1 MTAGDIDRQIAALL
15 KQRRSLAGDSSAPVA
30 DDLPARVRRTT
41 DAVATSEPDLPAP
54 LVHGIWRE
62 IVLDEFAAHAPVTV
76 AYLGPAGSFT
86 HQAALN
92 AFGEQC
98 LGETAETISGVFHSV
113 EKQNVCYGVVPIE
126 NSTEGAVTHTFD
138 MFQNANVGICG
149 EILLPIHHSLLS
161 NCELSEVTTVCSHP
175 QALAQCRGW
184 LQQHLPHVDC
194 VAVSSTTRA
203 AEKAAQSAT
212 TAAIAGLLA
221 AELYHL
227 PVRAENIEDMADNTT
242 RFLVIGRDQ
251 PAATGD
257 DKTSVVIVL
266 RDRIGGLH
274 TALSPFSQHGINL
287 TMIQSRPQTGNW
299 QYCFFIDYEGHADSG
314 ASKQALEDL
323 QACCQSFRVLGSYP
337 RATLN
342 AK

>member
-1 MTAGDIDRQIAALL
+1 
-15 KQRRSLAGDSSAPVA
+15 
-30 DDLPARVRRTT
+30 
-41 DAVATSEPDLPAP
+41 
-54 LVHGIWRE
+54 
-62 IVLDEFAAHAPVTV
+62 
-76 AYLGPAGSFT
+76 
-86 HQAALN
+86 
-92 AFGEQC
+92 
-98 LGETAETISGVFHSV
+98 
-113 EKQNVCYGVVPIE
+113 
-126 NSTEGAVTHTFD
+126 
-138 MFQNANVGICG
+138 
-149 EILLPIHHSLLS
+149 
-161 NCELSEVTTVCSHP
+161 
-175 QALAQCRGW
+175 
-184 LQQHLPHVDC
+184 
-194 VAVSSTTRA
+194 
-203 AEKAAQSAT
+203 
-212 TAAIAGLLA
+212 
-221 AELYHL
+221 
-227 PVRAENIEDMADNTT
+227 MADNTT